1 MVRGLYCLHCKA
13 RLQNRGARCRE
24 CGWARI
30 YEPVTRRRE
39 VVLGV
44 GMVVVSA
51 VMAIVFTAIVV
62 ELIIRPNL

>member
-1 MVRGLYCLHCKA
+1 
-13 RLQNRGARCRE
+13 
-24 CGWARI
+24 
-30 YEPVTRRRE
+30 

-51 VMAIVFTAIVV
+51 AMAIVFTAIVV